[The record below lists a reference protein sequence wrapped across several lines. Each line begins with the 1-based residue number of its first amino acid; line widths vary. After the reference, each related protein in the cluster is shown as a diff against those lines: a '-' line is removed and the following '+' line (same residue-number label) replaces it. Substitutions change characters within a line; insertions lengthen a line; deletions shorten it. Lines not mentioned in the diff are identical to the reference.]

1 MTKSYKQ
8 THKYKKFK
16 YTVKTNMYDIHLN
29 KVNIYQKKWK
39 LYNNTPKEEIC
50 TILVYT

>member
-29 KVNIYQKKWK
+29 KVNIYQKK
-39 LYNNTPKEEIC
+39 NGNC
-50 TILVYT
+50 TIIHLKKKSVQY